1 MFLDTKKPKI
11 RVFLPEA
18 SDELAKQRNVLMKV
32 LSKAEMEVVN
42 HSSSSMA
49 MNTIQDHL
57 SKADCSIHI
66 LGSKYGATM
75 SAKPEFSL
83 HELNFNEAKRFSYER
98 NEDFKI
104 FVWHPSS
111 ISKGSLEAKQE
122 RFITSIKNSVL
133 HNVTISYQD
142 SPVVLVEDIYSVMNS
157 LAKPVADIKETE
169 LFFIYNELDEE
180 PAAGAID
187 LLKDVMKIEEYK
199 MTSSD
204 IADRSNYITEQ
215 VKSSKMV
222 VVFFKWTLEWAIP
235 FTQQLWK
242 MTGGASSNTEIL
254 LIGDPVQQSA
264 PVRLF
269 NAPRVSSLTVAEEL
283 IPLEIKVQY
292 DRLVSKTSI

>member
-18 SDELAKQRNVLMKV
+18 SDELAFQRNVLIKV

-42 HSSSSMA
+42 HAPSA
-49 MNTIQDHL
+49 LAVNTIQDHL
-57 SKADCSIHI
+57 SRADCSIHI

-104 FVWHPSS
+104 FVWHPAS
-111 ISKGSLEAKQE
+111 ISKTSMDDKQE

-157 LAKPVADIKETE
+157 LTATVGEAKETE
-169 LFFIYNELDEE
+169 LFFIYNELDED
-180 PAAGAID
+180 PAAGAVE
-187 LLKDVMKIEEYK
+187 LLKDIMQVEEYK
-199 MTSSD
+199 LSSSAE
-204 IADRSNYITEQ
+204 ADRSDYITEQ
-215 VKSSKMV
+215 VKKSKMTV
-222 VVFFKWTLEWAIP
+222 IFFKWSLDWAVP
-235 FTQQLWK
+235 FAQQLWK
-242 MTGGASSNTEIL
+242 MTGGASSDTEIL
-254 LIGDPVQQSA
+254 LIGDAGQVPRQVK
-264 PVRLF
+264 LF

-292 DRLVSKTSI
+292 DRLVSKISI

>member
-18 SDELAKQRNVLMKV
+18 SDELATQRNVLMKV

-42 HSSSSMA
+42 HTSTA
-49 MNTIQDHL
+49 QATNTIQEHL

-83 HELNFNEAKRFSYER
+83 HEMNFNEAKRFSYER

-111 ISKGSLEAKQE
+111 ISKNILDAKQE
-122 RFITSIKNSVL
+122 RFITSIKNSIL

-157 LAKPVADIKETE
+157 LAKPVADVKETE
-169 LFFIYNELDEE
+169 LFFIYNELDEDSAKDSIE
-180 PAAGAID
+180 
-187 LLKDVMKIEEYK
+187 LLKDVMQVEEYK
-199 MTSSD
+199 MVSSTD
-204 IADRSNYITEQ
+204 ADSSNYITEQ
-215 VKSSKMV
+215 VKSSKLAV
-222 VVFFKWTLEWAIP
+222 IFFKWAIDWAVP
-235 FTQQLWK
+235 FSQQLWK

-254 LIGDPVQQSA
+254 LIGDAGQQQTQ
-264 PVRLF
+264 VRLF

-292 DRLVSKTSI
+292 DRLVNKISI